1 MTSKGGVTFN
11 RNAESFRKP
20 DKKSGSIPADA
31 YRAEPTVRIQFP
43 RRGVSNYR
51 FRAGLPTLRSDRQ
64 QPVGLWPGPVQPESE
79 MRPRSTTRSFRPKLI
94 SASPII
100 HHFSVLPAPKPIGEA
115 L

>member
-1 MTSKGGVTFN
+1 MTSKGGVTLN

-20 DKKSGSIPADA
+20 DKTSGSIPADT

-51 FRAGLPTLRSDRQ
+51 FRAGLPTLGSDRQ